1 MEAAEGRAITRRPTG
16 ARRATARA
24 MPIAAA
30 FLLAAV
36 CGAPPDVTEPAPR
49 ADTAAEALR
58 ALAQASAG
66 DPDVVEVR
74 AAAERAADG
83 VASTAKG
90 LGRRA
95 RLAALLPRLTA
106 EWRHDEE
113 AYRVVGLQASGEV
126 DYQRLSPGTS
136 FAVRATWEL
145 GTLVAAREELA
156 AASVAAARAQ
166 RREDAVARA
175 LALFHE
181 RRRARLAL
189 LLAPPAAPLA
199 RAEAEL
205 ALARMTAELDALTG
219 GLFSRGARP

>member
-1 MEAAEGRAITRRPTG
+1 
-16 ARRATARA
+16 
-24 MPIAAA
+24 MPIATA
-30 FLLAAV
+30 FLLAAL
-36 CGAPPDVTEPAPR
+36 CAAPSADPDPAPR

-66 DPDVVEVR
+66 DPDVVQVR
-74 AAAERAADG
+74 LAAGREADGAAAP
-83 VASTAKG
+83 AKG
-90 LGRRA
+90 WERRA

-145 GTLVAAREELA
+145 GALVAAREELA

-166 RREDAVARA
+166 RRDRAVARA
-175 LALFHE
+175 VALFHE
-181 RRRARLAL
+181 RRRARVAL

-205 ALARMTAELDALTG
+205 AVDRMTAELDALTG
-219 GLFSRGARP
+219 GLFARGGRR